1 MIDKLLHEDFVI
13 HIGYG
18 DKEIIT
24 IIIHPIDTMLMAIT
38 AGVGF
43 IFGGELKFYY

>member
-1 MIDKLLHEDFVI
+1 MRYLTSDYII

-24 IIIHPIDTMLMAIT
+24 IIISPIETMLMGIIT
-38 AGVGF
+38 GIGF